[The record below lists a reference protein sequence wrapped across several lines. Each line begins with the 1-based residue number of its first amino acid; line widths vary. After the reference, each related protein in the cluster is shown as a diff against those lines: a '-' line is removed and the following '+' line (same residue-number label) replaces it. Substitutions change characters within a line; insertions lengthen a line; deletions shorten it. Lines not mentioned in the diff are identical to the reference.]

1 MSTTIKSTETPELEL
16 VSVAEDALVQNDEQI
31 LDNTDTLD
39 SATADS
45 EQVELVVDTEVAG
58 KSKSELVD
66 MLAQILENNAAEDV
80 RPQVEQIKTAFYK
93 IHRQQVDARIK
104 EAAEQGVEAEVVADA
119 DELRLKELF
128 KKYRDARDKA
138 AAESDKIKEENYRLK
153 SEIIEELKSLI
164 SSEETLN
171 VTFARFR
178 ELQARW
184 KEIGQV
190 PQAKVNDMWE
200 TYNLHVERFY
210 DFVKINKEL
219 RDLDLKKNLEAK
231 VALCEAAEA
240 LAEQTN
246 IVEAFRKLQKLHDQW
261 RETGPV
267 APEQKESLWERF
279 KAASS
284 VVNRRHQEHFESLK
298 QEQVKNLEA
307 KVALC
312 EAAEA
317 LVATVPASHKEW
329 NKANERLIELQGQW
343 RTIGFAPKKDNAKIY
358 DRFRAACDKF
368 FELKHS
374 FYADVKDDMEQN
386 LAQKIALCEAA
397 EALTGGDDWKAAT
410 DRLLELQAEWKKIGT
425 VSRRHADAIW
435 RRFRAA
441 CDKFFESKSA
451 YFANVEG
458 GYADNLQK
466 KQALLEEMNAADVK
480 VGGYDLIK
488 DYQRRWSE
496 IGFVPIKHKEE
507 IARLYKQ
514 AIDRMFAVVR
524 GADRENSLNK
534 FKERVNSMR
543 QGGERRLRTE
553 REKLYNRVRQ
563 LEQEVATLENNIGFF
578 SKSKGAESFIA
589 EVEEKIVKAK
599 RDIADTIAKIKLIDD
614 NQ

>member
-267 APEQKESLWERF
+267 APEQKENLWERF

-507 IARLYKQ
+507 IAKLYKQ